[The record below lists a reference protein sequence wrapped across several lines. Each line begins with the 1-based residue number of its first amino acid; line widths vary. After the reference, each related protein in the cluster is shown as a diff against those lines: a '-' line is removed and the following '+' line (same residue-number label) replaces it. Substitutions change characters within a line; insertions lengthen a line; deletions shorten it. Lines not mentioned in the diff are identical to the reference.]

1 MALLGRPRAAL
12 TLLRERKS
20 FNPKN
25 VDLTSRGYDEWV
37 SQLTPQQDPEYR
49 LYEPEYQYEPIRHER
64 RWRDLGRKLF
74 APLAVIGAFLL
85 KFKAIALAI
94 FKFKVFATSGSMLV
108 SVAAYS
114 WIWGWRFAV
123 GFVLL
128 LLVHEMGHVLELRRQ
143 GVPASAPLFIP
154 FLGAVVGMKQM
165 PQDAWREAR
174 VALAG
179 PILGSLGAAAVWGVG
194 EAIDSD
200 LLVALAFTGF
210 FLNLFNLL
218 PIVPL
223 DGGRAMAAVHPA
235 LWAVGLAGL
244 VALAFWH
251 PNPIL
256 IIILVLGGLELWRR
270 WQARNTPAAAAYYR
284 VTPWQRLAAGGTY
297 IALAALLAVAMTA
310 THIERTF

>member
-1 MALLGRPRAAL
+1 
-12 TLLRERKS
+12 
-20 FNPKN
+20 
-25 VDLTSRGYDEWV
+25 V

-64 RWRDLGRKLF
+64 RWRDLGRRLL
-74 APLAVIGAFLL
+74 APLAVIGAFLA
-85 KFKAIALAI
+85 KFKAIAFAI
-94 FKFKVFATSGSMLV
+94 FKFKIFATSGTMLV

-114 WIWGWRFAV
+114 WIWGWKFAV

-165 PQDAWREAR
+165 PHDAWREAR

-179 PILGSLGAAAVWGVG
+179 PILGSLGAAAVLGIG

-200 LLVALAFTGF
+200 LLVALAVTGF

-270 WQARNTPAAAAYYR
+270 WQARNSPEAAAYYR
-284 VTPWQRLAAGGTY
+284 VAPWQRLAAGGTY

>member
-1 MALLGRPRAAL
+1 
-12 TLLRERKS
+12 
-20 FNPKN
+20 
-25 VDLTSRGYDEWV
+25 V
-37 SQLTPQQDPEYR
+37 SQLTPQQEPDYP
-49 LYEPEYQYEPIRHER
+49 LYEPEPVRDYEPIHPET
-64 RWRDLGRKLF
+64 RWRDLGRKLL
-74 APLAVIGAFLL
+74 APIIALGALLA
-85 KFKAIALAI
+85 KFKALALVI
-94 FKFKVFATSGSMLV
+94 FKFKVFATSATMLV
-108 SVAAYS
+108 SVAAYT

-154 FLGAVVGMKQM
+154 FMGAVVGMKQM
-165 PQDAWREAR
+165 PHDAWREAQ

-179 PILGSLGAAAVWGVG
+179 PILGSIGAAVVWGIG
-194 EAIDSD
+194 AAIGSD

-235 LWAVGLAGL
+235 IWGIGLAGL
-244 VALAFWH
+244 LALTFWH
-251 PNPIL
+251 PNAIL
-256 IIILVLGGLELWRR
+256 ILVLVLGGFELWRR
-270 WQARNTPAAAAYYR
+270 WQARGTPESTAYYR
-284 VTPWQRLAAGGTY
+284 VKLWQRLAVGGTY

-310 THIERTF
+310 THLERHF